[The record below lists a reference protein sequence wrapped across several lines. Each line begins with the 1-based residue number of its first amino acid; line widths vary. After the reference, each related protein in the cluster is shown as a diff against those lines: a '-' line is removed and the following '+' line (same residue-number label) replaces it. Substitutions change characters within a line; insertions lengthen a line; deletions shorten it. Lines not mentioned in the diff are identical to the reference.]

1 MTTANA
7 TDMIK
12 IYLYSRFERFWHWVQ
27 AALIVG
33 LLITGLE
40 VHGTYTLLG
49 FRSAVSLHNTLGI
62 SWLVLYI
69 FIIFWLATTGE
80 WRQYVPTTRKLIDVI
95 RYYSIDIFR
104 GRPHPVKKRKDAKH
118 NPLQR
123 LTYLGLSAVLLPIQ
137 MLTGLIY
144 YLYNDW
150 AAYGVDGWLDLG
162 TLAAIHMAMA
172 FLILSFL
179 IVHIYMTTTGHT
191 ITSHIAAMFSG
202 WEEVSRETEIE
213 EWEKAPQRR

>member
-1 MTTANA
+1 MTQNG
-7 TDMIK
+7 DMKK
-12 IYLYSRFERFWHWVQ
+12 IYLYSRFGRFWQWLQ
-27 AALIVG
+27 AL
-33 LLITGLE
+33 LLILPRSPGLE
-40 VHGTYTLLG
+40 VPGTAELPGFEQAVEWHNFLG
-49 FRSAVSLHNTLGI
+49 LA
-62 SWLVLYI
+62 WLVLFV
-69 FIIFWLATTGE
+69 FIVFWLLTTGE
-80 WRQYVPTTRKLIDVI
+80 WKQYVPTTRKLFQVV
-95 RYYSIDIFR
+95 RYYAVGIFR
-104 GRPHPVKKRKDAKH
+104 GEPHPVQKSRDAKH

-162 TLAAIHMAMA
+162 TLAVIHMAMA